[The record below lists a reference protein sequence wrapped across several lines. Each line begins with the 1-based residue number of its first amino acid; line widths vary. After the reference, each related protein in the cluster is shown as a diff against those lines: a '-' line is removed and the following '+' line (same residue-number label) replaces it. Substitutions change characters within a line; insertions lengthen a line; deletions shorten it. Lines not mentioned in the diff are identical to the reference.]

1 MQTEFKIDLI
11 QERGFIAYISA
22 KYSTTD
28 RMYQYTWENPTEEAK
43 NCYSVNLNSKIK
55 LGYIE
60 LTEWIKTIQPVFKIS
75 FKHNEN
81 VVITGNYQYNNF
93 IGTTGIIVKIMNQ
106 GANVWVN
113 RNGGGDYNDMIFF
126 FPYNC
131 LQTK

>member
-1 MQTEFKIDLI
+1 MQKEFKIDLI
-11 QERGFIAYISA
+11 KERGFIAYISV
-22 KYSTTD
+22 KYDTSN
-28 RMYQYTWENPTEEAK
+28 RMYHYTWENPTEEAK

-55 LGYIE
+55 LGYVE
-60 LTEWIKTIQPVFKIS
+60 LSQWIKTIQPVFKVS

-81 VVITGNYQYNNF
+81 VVIINDYEYNNF
-93 IGTTGIIVKIMNQ
+93 IGTTGIIVKIMDQ

-113 RNGGGDYNDMIFF
+113 RNGGGDYNNMIYF